1 MTITVKYQ
9 NGAQLGPKFKAGV
22 QRFKG
27 KATAAIQHAAKAA
40 AADIE
45 EQGRK
50 DIAAGGNF
58 RSQRWQD
65 GFKAKVSYQSASD
78 LSIRVTHDVP
88 YWVVFEEG
96 RVINGKPLLW
106 IPLSFGQANGV
117 RARDYPGKLFRVDR
131 AGKNPLLMDANGP
144 QYVGVSSVT
153 LRRRWHLR
161 DIVKRIARNMRQ
173 YYKEAMRSG

>member
-9 NGAQLGPKFKAGV
+9 NGAQLGPQFKAGV

-27 KATAAIQHAAKAA
+27 KATAAIQQAAKAA

-45 EQGRK
+45 AEGRK
-50 DIAAGGNF
+50 DIASGGNF
-58 RSQRWQD
+58 TSARWQD
-65 GFKAKVSYQSASD
+65 GFAAKVSYQSASN
-78 LSIRVTHDVP
+78 LSIRVTHSVP

-106 IPLSFGQANGV
+106 IPLSFGQSGGV
-117 RARDYPGKLFRVDR
+117 RARDFPGKLFRVDR
-131 AGKNPLLMDANGP
+131 AGKNPLLMNENGA

-161 DIVKRIARNMRQ
+161 DIVKRIARNMRH

>member
-1 MTITVKYQ
+1 LTITVKYQ
-9 NGAQLGPKFKAGV
+9 NGAQLGPQFRAGV

-27 KATAAIQHAAKAA
+27 RATVAIQQAARAA

-45 EQGRK
+45 AEGRRN
-50 DIAAGGNF
+50 IADGGNF
-58 RSQRWQD
+58 TSARWQD
-65 GFKAKVSYQSASD
+65 GFAAKVSYQSSTD
-78 LSIRVTHDVP
+78 LSIRVTHSVP

-96 RVINGKPLLW
+96 RVIQGKPLLW
-106 IPLSFGQANGV
+106 IPLTFGNAKGV
-117 RARDYPGKLFRVDR
+117 RARDYPGPLFRVNR
-131 AGKNPLLMDANGP
+131 KGKNPLLMDVHGP